1 MQRWRRGA
9 VVLVGFLL
17 LATFGYTQAERLIEK
32 LVIPGPLVGGHS
44 KFEGQCEKCHEPFSQ
59 TTQSRL
65 CLDCHKEIAGDRLAR
80 TRFHGR
86 QTDAL
91 NRECKA
97 CHTEHK
103 GRNADI
109 MQLDRERFDHD
120 LASYRLIDA
129 HRTVECNFC
138 HVSQTPF
145 HKTSS
150 LCVDCHRKV
159 DAHKSRLGDRCD
171 NCHSPTSWRNVKA
184 FDHGKTKFPLQGA
197 HKDVACA
204 ICHIG
209 EIYKNLAQ
217 TCVSCHRLQDP
228 HTGQLGDRC
237 EQCHNDVDWRKN
249 INFDHNRTRFQLIGE
264 HASVVCED
272 CHGSPSYKDA
282 PLACEKCHRDSYHQG
297 RLGVIAQCG
306 SCHNPFAWNKW
317 KFDHARQT
325 SYPLTGAHQRLKC
338 ESCHSTKNV
347 ATLKLPVSCESC
359 HKDNHQGRL
368 GAQPK
373 CASCHDTSAWSHW
386 RFDHARQAGYPLVG
400 AHARLK
406 CESCHSEKNA
416 ASLKI
421 ASDCASCHR
430 KDDSHGGSFG
440 LSCERCHNPVSW
452 RRVDIR
458 N

>member
-1 MQRWRRGA
+1 
-9 VVLVGFLL
+9 
-17 LATFGYTQAERLIEK
+17 
-32 LVIPGPLVGGHS
+32 
-44 KFEGQCEKCHEPFSQ
+44 
-59 TTQSRL
+59 
-65 CLDCHKEIAGDRLAR
+65 
-80 TRFHGR
+80 
-86 QTDAL
+86 L
-91 NRECKA
+91 NRECRA

-120 LASYRLIDA
+120 LANYRLVDA
-129 HRTVECNFC
+129 HRTVDCNSC
-138 HVSQTPF
+138 HVPQTPF

-159 DAHKSRLGDRCD
+159 DAHKGKLGDRCD
-171 NCHSPTSWRNVKA
+171 NCHSPTSWRSVKA

-237 EQCHNDVDWRKN
+237 GQCHDDVDWRKN
-249 INFDHNRTRFQLIGE
+249 INFDHNRTRFQLIGQ
-264 HASVVCED
+264 HASVACED
-272 CHGSPSYKDA
+272 CHGSPTYKDA
-282 PLACEKCHRDSYHQG
+282 PLACEKCHRDSYHLG
-297 RLGVIAQCG
+297 RLGIIAQCG
-306 SCHNPFAWNKW
+306 SCHSPFAWNKW

-338 ESCHSTKNV
+338 ESCHSTKNAV
-347 ATLKLPVSCESC
+347 TLKLPVTCESC
-359 HKDNHQGRL
+359 HKDEHRGHL

-386 RFDHARQAGYPLVG
+386 RFDHGRQAGYPLVG
-400 AHARLK
+400 VHARLK

-430 KDDSHGGSFG
+430 KDDPHVGSFG
-440 LSCERCHNPVSW
+440 RSCERCHNPVSW